1 MRRQECD
8 GKYISWNGTVNYMR
22 EDPDSDSPTKDTEK
36 SHDRYSVMMYVMS
49 ESGQILRGVHV
60 QAPLGD
66 LVAE

>member
-1 MRRQECD
+1 M
-8 GKYISWNGTVNYMR
+8 NYMR
-22 EDPDSDSPTKDTEK
+22 EDPDSDSPTKDTEN